1 MAERRVEH
9 ISIQN
14 RKGKKAFSCSTF
26 SRLFSYY
33 HKDGWVLLLIFLV
46 CCIGTFCTLSAP
58 YILGV
63 AIDYCVEEY
72 TTANSEM
79 DFEKLTLLLFY
90 FLLANA
96 LSALCI
102 WTQEFL
108 MKRITIKVIRN
119 LRSKLFQKFLSLKL
133 KNIHKNKR
141 GELLSNFI
149 NDTDLINNAL
159 GNSLT
164 SLFCSL
170 TTLIGSLIIMLY
182 HHATLTLVACTT
194 IPLTLIL
201 SRYII
206 RHTRKYFTIQQNALA
221 HLNGM
226 VEEDICG
233 MRTIQT
239 FGQEKN
245 RLKRFDQLNEKVR
258 KSGEKA
264 QIYSGI
270 LMPLLRILDN
280 LCFLFVTVY
289 GALLAS
295 RGAISV
301 GMIQTFL
308 LYTRNFQRPVNTIA
322 TQLNLIQSALAGAD
336 RIFQL
341 LDNPETEETYASTLP
356 DCTTKITFRH
366 GPKIEFCDLSFKYS
380 EESPVLN
387 NISFEI
393 NENETVALVGAT
405 GAGKST
411 IVDLLARFIE
421 PDSGCIKIDGKETQ
435 TIPLPHLRS
444 LMSIVLQ
451 ESFLFS
457 ESIGYN
463 IGYGES
469 SAKQSE
475 IVHVAQLA
483 NIEDFIERQPNRY
496 DQILN
501 RQELGISHGQKQ
513 LVTIA
518 RALLTE
524 SPILILDEATSSI
537 DSRTESLIQ
546 QAINKLTQNKTC
558 LVIAHR
564 LSTIKQADKI
574 IVLHNGNI
582 VECGKH
588 EELFAKK
595 GKYWEICTNKK
606 P

>member
-1 MAERRVEH
+1 MEGKGLGH
-9 ISIQN
+9 ISNQN
-14 RKGKKAFSCSTF
+14 RQGSRISTGSTL
-26 SRLFSYY
+26 SRLFAYY
-33 HKDGWVLLLIFLV
+33 QKDGWILLLIFLV
-46 CCIGTFCTLSAP
+46 CCFGTFCALSAP
-58 YILGV
+58 YVLGV
-63 AIDYCVEEY
+63 AIDYCVEIY
-72 TTANSEM
+72 TTENSAM
-79 DFEKLTLLLFY
+79 DFEKLTQLLLC
-90 FLLANA
+90 FLLANMF
-96 LSALCI
+96 SAFCI

-108 MKRITIKVIRN
+108 MKKITFNVIRN
-119 LRSKLFQKFLSLKL
+119 LRSELFQKFLSLKL

-149 NDTDLINNAL
+149 NDTDLIKTAL
-159 GNSLT
+159 GTSLINLFSSLT
-164 SLFCSL
+164 M
-170 TTLIGSLIIMLY
+170 LIGSLIIMLY
-182 HHATLTLVACTT
+182 HHVSLTLIACTT

-206 RHTRKYFTIQQNALA
+206 RHTRKYFTIQQDALA
-221 HLNGM
+221 DLNGM

-245 RLKRFDQLNEKVR
+245 RLNRFDQLNEKVR

-308 LYTRNFQRPVNTIA
+308 LYTRNFQRPVNAIA
-322 TQLNLIQSALAGAD
+322 TQINQIQSALAGAS
-336 RIFQL
+336 RIFEL

-356 DCTTKITFRH
+356 DNTTQIAFRH
-366 GPKIEFCDLSFKYS
+366 GPKIEFCDLSFQYS

-463 IGYGES
+463 IGYGKS
-469 SAKQSE
+469 TAKQSE
-475 IVHVAQLA
+475 IAHVAQLA
-483 NIEDFIERQPNRY
+483 NIEDFIEKQPNRY

-558 LVIAHR
+558 LIIAHR

-582 VECGKH
+582 VESGKH
-588 EELFAKK
+588 EELFARK

>member
-1 MAERRVEH
+1 
-9 ISIQN
+9 
-14 RKGKKAFSCSTF
+14 
-26 SRLFSYY
+26 
-33 HKDGWVLLLIFLV
+33 
-46 CCIGTFCTLSAP
+46 
-58 YILGV
+58 
-63 AIDYCVEEY
+63 
-72 TTANSEM
+72 
-79 DFEKLTLLLFY
+79 
-90 FLLANA
+90 
-96 LSALCI
+96 
-102 WTQEFL
+102 
-108 MKRITIKVIRN
+108 
-119 LRSKLFQKFLSLKL
+119 
-133 KNIHKNKR
+133 
-141 GELLSNFI
+141 
-149 NDTDLINNAL
+149 
-159 GNSLT
+159 
-164 SLFCSL
+164 
-170 TTLIGSLIIMLY
+170 
-182 HHATLTLVACTT
+182 
-194 IPLTLIL
+194 
-201 SRYII
+201 
-206 RHTRKYFTIQQNALA
+206 
-221 HLNGM
+221 M

-258 KSGEKA
+258 ESGKKA

-280 LCFLFVTVY
+280 LCYLFVTVY

-341 LDNPETEETYASTLP
+341 LDNPETEETYASTLTG
-356 DCTTKITFRH
+356 CTPKITFRH

-411 IVDLLARFIE
+411 IVDLLARFFE
-421 PDSGCIKIDGKETQ
+421 PDSGCIKIDGKEIQ

-463 IGYGES
+463 IGYGKS
-469 SAKQSE
+469 TAKQSE

-496 DQILN
+496 DQIVN

-537 DSRTESLIQ
+537 DTDTERKIQEALNTVLKGRTSFI
-546 QAINKLTQNKTC
+546 
-558 LVIAHR
+558 IAHR
-564 LSTIKQADKI
+564 LSTIKECDCI
-574 IVLHNGNI
+574 LYIGNKGI
-582 VECGKH
+582 LERGTH
-588 EELFAKK
+588 EELLEKNGLYAAL
-595 GKYWEICTNKK
+595 TNAH
-606 P
+606 

>member
-1 MAERRVEH
+1 
-9 ISIQN
+9 
-14 RKGKKAFSCSTF
+14 
-26 SRLFSYY
+26 
-33 HKDGWVLLLIFLV
+33 
-46 CCIGTFCTLSAP
+46 
-58 YILGV
+58 
-63 AIDYCVEEY
+63 
-72 TTANSEM
+72 
-79 DFEKLTLLLFY
+79 
-90 FLLANA
+90 
-96 LSALCI
+96 
-102 WTQEFL
+102 
-108 MKRITIKVIRN
+108 
-119 LRSKLFQKFLSLKL
+119 
-133 KNIHKNKR
+133 
-141 GELLSNFI
+141 
-149 NDTDLINNAL
+149 
-159 GNSLT
+159 
-164 SLFCSL
+164 
-170 TTLIGSLIIMLY
+170 
-182 HHATLTLVACTT
+182 
-194 IPLTLIL
+194 
-201 SRYII
+201 
-206 RHTRKYFTIQQNALA
+206 
-221 HLNGM
+221 
-226 VEEDICG
+226 
-233 MRTIQT
+233 
-239 FGQEKN
+239 
-245 RLKRFDQLNEKVR
+245 
-258 KSGEKA
+258 
-264 QIYSGI
+264 
-270 LMPLLRILDN
+270 
-280 LCFLFVTVY
+280 
-289 GALLAS
+289 
-295 RGAISV
+295 
-301 GMIQTFL
+301 
-308 LYTRNFQRPVNTIA
+308 VNTIA

-341 LDNPETEETYASTLP
+341 LDNPETEETYASTLTG
-356 DCTTKITFRH
+356 CTPKITFRH

-411 IVDLLARFIE
+411 IVDLLARFFE
-421 PDSGCIKIDGKETQ
+421 PDSGCIKIDGKEIQ

-463 IGYGES
+463 IGYGKS

-496 DQILN
+496 DQIVN